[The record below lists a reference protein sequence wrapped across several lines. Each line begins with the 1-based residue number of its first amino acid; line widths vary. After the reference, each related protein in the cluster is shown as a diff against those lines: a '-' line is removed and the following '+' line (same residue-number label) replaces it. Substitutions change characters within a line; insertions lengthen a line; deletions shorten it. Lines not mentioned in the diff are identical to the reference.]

1 MRRMPC
7 SYNLYNA
14 RMERDTCITFPV
26 SVGVDMAAL
35 LGVSDCV
42 LRAVRESFSA
52 CITVGDRV
60 LSFEGDEAEV
70 QALALVFGD
79 LVKMVEQGGHPN
91 ADDARRAVEAARE
104 GQYAPAALRDDV
116 LLSCHGRVIRPKT
129 AGQKRYIDAIRSHS
143 VTFGIGPA
151 GTGKTYLAM
160 AAAVAALKRRDVGR
174 IVLTR
179 PVVEAGE
186 NLGFL
191 PGTLTEKVD
200 PYIRPLYDALFD
212 MLDPSRC
219 SELIEGGVVEI
230 APLAFMR
237 GRTFNDSFVIL
248 DEAQNTTP
256 EQMKMFLTRLGFN
269 SKMVVTGD
277 ASQSD
282 LAQGVSGLKSA
293 QQVLEGLDDIAF
305 CRLGGRDVVR
315 CGLVARIVEAYERA
329 NRASEHSDRRRRAC
343 EDGAVFAPQ

>member
-1 MRRMPC
+1 
-7 SYNLYNA
+7 
-14 RMERDTCITFPV
+14 MERDTCITFPV